1 MNHAPVRAPCRVLAT
16 PSPADS
22 AGWGLRRV
30 LTRPPPPATLP
41 PMETDRAITPKA
53 TIPAIAEATVGFGV
67 SAFGSWWAFP
77 YLAPALLV
85 GGRRV

>member
-1 MNHAPVRAPCRVLAT
+1 
-16 PSPADS
+16 
-22 AGWGLRRV
+22 
-30 LTRPPPPATLP
+30 
-41 PMETDRAITPKA
+41 METDRAITPKA